1 MIEVH
6 ARLFVG
12 NEQDYEYSVSG
23 QSGWAVI
30 HACKEPYHRQA
41 LGYSGRAAPNTHPEY
56 LIARR
61 GNRLILN
68 LVDTDNPMFFNRGMI
83 SQALDFID
91 QQRASKLDVLVHCN
105 LGESRAPAIALV
117 YMAARLRVIST
128 DSLEEAEREFSKLYP
143 YYNPK
148 MGIRGHLRQ
157 YWREYCIE

>member
-6 ARLFVG
+6 SKLFVG

-23 QSGWAVI
+23 KSGWAIV

-68 LVDTDNPMFFNRGMI
+68 LVDTENPMFFNKGMI

-91 QQRASKLDVLVHCN
+91 QQLAGGLNVLAHCN
-105 LGESRAPAIALV
+105 QGESRGPSIALL
-117 YMAARLRVIST
+117 YMAARMRVLPT
-128 DSLEEAEREFSKLYP
+128 ESLEAAEQEFRKLYP
-143 YYNPK
+143 YYSPK

-157 YWREYCIE
+157 YWQQYC